1 MVRKENSI
9 NSKPMIKNKLKLK
22 RNEKMARTKN
32 RIKKM
37 NFQTQNRNTIVISD
51 EHKYIIEMHKRG
63 RYIQDRKQLHQELIG
78 HKENEILPRI
88 TGGGL

>member
-1 MVRKENSI
+1 
-9 NSKPMIKNKLKLK
+9 MIKKLKLK

-37 NFQTQNRNTIVISD
+37 TFQTQQRTPIEISE
-51 EHKYIIEMHKRG
+51 EHKYIIEMHRQG
-63 RYIQDRKQLHQELIG
+63 RYIQDRRQLQRELIG
-78 HKENEILPRI
+78 RQDEILPRI

>member
-1 MVRKENSI
+1 ML
-9 NSKPMIKNKLKLK
+9 NKSRMK

-37 NFQTQNRNTIVISD
+37 NFLTQRRTPLEVSD
-51 EHKYIIEMHKRG
+51 EHKYIIEMHKQG
-63 RYIQDRKQLHQELIG
+63 RYIQDRRQLQRELIG
-78 HKENEILPRI
+78 LEQDEKIPRI

>member
-1 MVRKENSI
+1 
-9 NSKPMIKNKLKLK
+9 MIKKLKLK
-22 RNEKMARTKN
+22 RNEKMARTKS

-37 NFQTQNRNTIVISD
+37 TFQTQDRNTVEISD

-63 RYIQDRKQLHQELIG
+63 RYIQDRRQLQRELIG
-78 HKENEILPRI
+78 TPEHEILSRT

>member
-1 MVRKENSI
+1 
-9 NSKPMIKNKLKLK
+9 MIKKLKLK

-37 NFQTQNRNTIVISD
+37 NFQTQDRNTVEVSD
-51 EHKYIIEMHKRG
+51 EHKYIIEMYRQG
-63 RYIQDRKQLHQELIG
+63 RYIQDRRQLQQELIG
-78 HKENEILPRI
+78 RKDEILPRN

>member
-1 MVRKENSI
+1 
-9 NSKPMIKNKLKLK
+9 MIKKLKLK

-37 NFQTQNRNTIVISD
+37 TFQTQDRTPLEVSE
-51 EHKYIIEMHKRG
+51 EHKYIIEMHRNG
-63 RYIQDRKQLHQELIG
+63 RYIQDRRQLQRELIG
-78 HKENEILPRI
+78 RQDEILPRI

>member
-1 MVRKENSI
+1 
-9 NSKPMIKNKLKLK
+9 MIKKLKLK

-37 NFQTQNRNTIVISD
+37 TFQTQDRTTVEISE
-51 EHKYIIEMHKRG
+51 EHKYIIEMHRQG
-63 RYIQDRKQLHQELIG
+63 RYIQDRRQLQRELIG
-78 HKENEILPRI
+78 RQDEILPRI

>member
-1 MVRKENSI
+1 
-9 NSKPMIKNKLKLK
+9 MIKNKLKLR

-37 NFQTQNRNTIVISD
+37 TFQTQDRTPLEVSD
-51 EHKYIIEMHKRG
+51 EHKYIIEMHRNG
-63 RYIQDRKQLHQELIG
+63 RYIQDRRQLQRELIG
-78 HKENEILPRI
+78 RQDEILPRI

>member
-1 MVRKENSI
+1 
-9 NSKPMIKNKLKLK
+9 MIKKHKLK

-37 NFQTQNRNTIVISD
+37 TFQTQDRNTVEVSD
-51 EHKYIIEMHKRG
+51 EHKYIIEMHRQG
-63 RYIQDRKQLHQELIG
+63 RYIQDRRQLQRELIG
-78 HKENEILPRI
+78 RQDEILPRI

>member
-1 MVRKENSI
+1 
-9 NSKPMIKNKLKLK
+9 MIKKLKLK

-37 NFQTQNRNTIVISD
+37 TFQTQDRNAVEVSD
-51 EHKYIIEMHKRG
+51 EHKYIIEMHRQG
-63 RYIQDRKQLHQELIG
+63 RYIQDRRQLQRELIG
-78 HKENEILPRI
+78 RQDEILPRI

>member
-1 MVRKENSI
+1 MVRKENAI
-9 NSKPMIKNKLKLK
+9 NSNPMIKKLKLK

-51 EHKYIIEMHKRG
+51 EHKYIIEMHRRG

-78 HKENEILPRI
+78 LKENEILPRI

>member
-1 MVRKENSI
+1 
-9 NSKPMIKNKLKLK
+9 MIKNKLKLK

-37 NFQTQNRNTIVISD
+37 NFQTQDRNTVEVSD
-51 EHKYIIEMHKRG
+51 EHKYIIEMHRQG
-63 RYIQDRKQLHQELIG
+63 RYIQDRRQLQRELIG
-78 HKENEILPRI
+78 RQDEILPRI

>member
-1 MVRKENSI
+1 ML
-9 NSKPMIKNKLKLK
+9 NKSRMK

-37 NFQTQNRNTIVISD
+37 NFQTQDREFIEISD
-51 EHKYIIEMHKRG
+51 EHKYVVEMSRHG
-63 RYIQDRKQLHQELIG
+63 RCIQDRGELIG
-78 HKENEILPRI
+78 LEQDEKIPRI

>member
-1 MVRKENSI
+1 
-9 NSKPMIKNKLKLK
+9 MIKKLKLK

-37 NFQTQNRNTIVISD
+37 NFQTQNRNTVEVSD
-51 EHKYIIEMHKRG
+51 EHKYIIEMYRQG
-63 RYIQDRKQLHQELIG
+63 RYIQDRRQLQQELIG
-78 HKENEILPRI
+78 SKDEILPRN